1 MCAGIAQQIL
11 MIRSIFMIWLINKL
25 RLPFNNINYDTSD
38 PAPLDQRYMVV
49 SLAGQTGSRGGYDL
63 YIADSLSS
71 SVWPLPINT
80 NLNELGAFIRL
91 TNQ

>member
-1 MCAGIAQQIL
+1 MATKQ
-11 MIRSIFMIWLINKL
+11 NT
-25 RLPFNNINYDTSD
+25 RLPFNSTVVNTSD

-71 SVWPLPINT
+71 NVWALPINT
-80 NLNELGAFIRL
+80 NLNELGAFY
-91 TNQ
+91 TPY